1 LSLEQYQNELSQA
14 GHKFRPK
21 RCPNCQRS
29 ALRAHGHYNR
39 KADRSRNANLNPIQI
54 LRFYCPKCRRTCS
67 VLPECIPQKRWY
79 LWQDQEQCLL
89 ACFNGCSMAAIA
101 RDLLPSR
108 QTITRWL
115 HWVTDRFKEFRP
127 DLSSRFPVLGYESEV
142 LDWWKRL
149 LGKIRL
155 SKAMVILHGIGVN
168 IP

>member
-1 LSLEQYQNELSQA
+1 
-14 GHKFRPK
+14 
-21 RCPNCQRS
+21 
-29 ALRAHGHYNR
+29 
-39 KADRSRNANLNPIQI
+39 
-54 LRFYCPKCRRTCS
+54 
-67 VLPECIPQKRWY
+67 
-79 LWQDQEQCLL
+79 
-89 ACFNGCSMAAIA
+89 MAAIA